1 MIDFLLCF
9 FKSYIWTVIIDI
21 VAISGFIVSIIANH
35 KVKQLK
41 STTINVRVLEYFLK
55 RYRDFETTL
64 NLHLLVPSDILKRI
78 GDLNKQLYAH
88 LDKKDVKT
96 LEQKFDEIDKKNK
109 NYDGL
114 KAFVEV
120 VIKTIEGT
128 MHP

>member
-1 MIDFLLCF
+1 M
-9 FKSYIWTVIIDI
+9 
-21 VAISGFIVSIIANH
+21 
-35 KVKQLK
+35 
-41 STTINVRVLEYFLK
+41 EYFLK